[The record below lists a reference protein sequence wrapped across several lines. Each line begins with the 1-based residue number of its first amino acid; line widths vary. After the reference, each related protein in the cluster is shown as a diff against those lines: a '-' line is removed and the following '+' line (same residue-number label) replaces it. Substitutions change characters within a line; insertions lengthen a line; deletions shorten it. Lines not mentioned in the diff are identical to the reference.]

1 MTVIVRRARRQ
12 DAGALFGM
20 LGDLARF
27 HGREAGIGR
36 AEFERDGWTAPVR
49 FDAWLAEDDGSPIGF
64 VQGFGKYS
72 SWSGGEVFFV
82 ANLWVEPSRRA
93 GGAGAAL
100 MAAVEAHA
108 RATGRSRVELTVA
121 RDNPAV
127 DFYRRI
133 GFSDRGDHRMALDL

>member
-1 MTVIVRRARRQ
+1 MTVTVRRARRE
-12 DAGALFGM
+12 DAGVLLGM
-20 LGDLARF
+20 LGDLARL

-36 AEFERDGWTAPVR
+36 AAFERDGWDAPVR
-49 FDAWLAEDDGSPIGF
+49 FDAWIAEDDSRPIGF

-82 ANLWVEPSRRA
+82 ANLWVDPPRRTV
-93 GGAGAAL
+93 GAGAAL
-100 MAAVEAHA
+100 MATVEAHA

-127 DFYRRI
+127 GFYRRL
-133 GFSDRGDHRMALDL
+133 GFSDRGDDRMSLDL